1 MKLWLV
7 RHAKPLIA
15 EGLCYGQLDIAA
27 EPSATQQAAIK
38 IAPLLPKNAML
49 YSSGLQRARQL
60 AQAIQS
66 ERDDLSHQIDPRLNE
81 INFGAWEG
89 VAWNAIPKSAF
100 DAWTAD
106 FGLHRFGDVESTQD
120 LLIRIRQALDEL
132 PVNRD
137 AVWIT
142 HAGVIRAVHYLQT
155 NHSTLITAANQWP
168 VEAPAFGEWQ
178 CLNIFVKP

>member
-155 NHSTLITAANQWP
+155 NRSTLIAAANQWP

>member
-27 EPSATQQAAIK
+27 EPGATQQAATK
-38 IAPLLPKNAML
+38 IAPLLPKNARI

-89 VAWNAIPKSAF
+89 IAWNAIPQPDFDTWISNF
-100 DAWTAD
+100 DAHQ
-106 FGLHRFGDVESTQD
+106 FGGAESVRD
-120 LLIRIRQALDEL
+120 LLIRTSQALSACASHQN
-132 PVNRD
+132 VIW
-137 AVWIT
+137 VT
-142 HAGVIRAVHYLQT
+142 HAGVIRAVNYIKQYGLNAPAT
-155 NHSTLITAANQWP
+155 SDKWP
-168 VEAPAFGEWQ
+168 AKAPAFGDYQ
-178 CLNIFVKP
+178 CLIF